1 MDRVLRQIAA
11 AALTTAIAFGI
22 ATATDQLATPVA
34 AASRA
39 YVIADDDGWDG
50 GDGWF
55 GGDDGWHGDGGGWDG
70 GGSRGGDDASWDDG
84 DRDDD

>member
-1 MDRVLRQIAA
+1 MDRVLRRIAA

-34 AASRA
+34 VAGPA

-50 GDGWF
+50 GDGWY
-55 GGDDGWHGDGGGWDG
+55 GGDDGWHGDDGWNV
-70 GGSRGGDDASWDDG
+70 GGSRGGNDASWDD
-84 DRDDD
+84 DDWDDD